1 MINSITIVGGG
12 TAGFVSALILQKT
25 FGDKIKIRVVRST
38 KIGIIGV
45 GEGSTEHWA
54 DFLSYI
60 NVEHKEVIKKCDA
73 TIKCG
78 IMFRNWTS
86 KDYIHNVSEPYDKRY
101 SQQRLA
107 YTKLMAEGRSIFEM
121 VHPEMLVNK
130 VHKRHAENFTSPVNQ
145 YHFNTNKLN
154 EFLTNLSIERNI
166 DVIDDEIK
174 DVILNENGE
183 VDYLVGENDNYN
195 SDFYIDSTG
204 FKRVIMS
211 KLGAKWKSY
220 EKYLKLNTAIVF
232 PTGDK
237 ENYNTYTTATAMKY
251 GWRFN
256 IPVFGRHGNG
266 YIFDDNYITADEAKK
281 EVEEE
286 LGHEINVA
294 KEIKFT
300 PGALEKSWLKNCYA
314 VGLSANFVEP
324 LEATSIG
331 TSISQAYL
339 LANYLINYD
348 ENTIEF
354 VNKQVNS
361 IMDNIRDFVFLHYLT
376 DRDDTKF
383 WQDVKKIE
391 MPDSLKEK
399 MKLWKNRLP
408 YAEDFSS
415 QSDYCLFW
423 DRNFT
428 LVMYGLGLINRD
440 SLRQIVEKTNKMFL
454 NNVNDIIE
462 VEEGHLDFAIQN
474 NELITHKEY
483 LKTIRGE

>member
-1 MINSITIVGGG
+1 MISSITIVGGG

-54 DFLSYI
+54 DFLNYI
-60 NVEHKEVIKKCDA
+60 DVEHKEVIKKCDA

-130 VHKRHAENFTSPVNQ
+130 VHKRHAENFTTPVNQ

-154 EFLTNLSIERNI
+154 EFLTNLSVERNI

-266 YIFDDNYITADEAKK
+266 YIFDGNYITADEAKK

-300 PGALEKSWLKNCYA
+300 PGALEKSWIKNCYA
-314 VGLSANFVEP
+314 IGLSANFVEP

-391 MPDSLKEK
+391 MPESLKEK

-440 SLRQIVEKTNKMFL
+440 SLRQIVGKTNKMFL

-462 VEEGHLDFAIQN
+462 VEEGNLDFAIQN

-483 LKTIRGE
+483 LKAIRGE

>member
-1 MINSITIVGGG
+1 MN
-12 TAGFVSALILQKT
+12 
-25 FGDKIKIRVVRST
+25 KIKFA
-38 KIGIIGV
+38 GLGW
-45 GEGSTEHWA
+45 EG
-54 DFLSYI
+54 
-60 NVEHKEVIKKCDA
+60 
-73 TIKCG
+73 
-78 IMFRNWTS
+78 
-86 KDYIHNVSEPYDKRY
+86 
-101 SQQRLA
+101 
-107 YTKLMAEGRSIFEM
+107 
-121 VHPEMLVNK
+121 
-130 VHKRHAENFTSPVNQ
+130 
-145 YHFNTNKLN
+145 
-154 EFLTNLSIERNI
+154 
-166 DVIDDEIK
+166 
-174 DVILNENGE
+174 
-183 VDYLVGENDNYN
+183 
-195 SDFYIDSTG
+195 
-204 FKRVIMS
+204 
-211 KLGAKWKSY
+211 
-220 EKYLKLNTAIVF
+220 
-232 PTGDK
+232 PTGQIARIR
-237 ENYNTYTTATAMKY
+237 E
-251 GWRFN
+251 G
-256 IPVFGRHGNG
+256 IQ
-266 YIFDDNYITADEAKK
+266 
-281 EVEEE
+281 E

-300 PGALEKSWLKNCYA
+300 PGALEKSWIKNCYA

-391 MPDSLKEK
+391 MPESLKEK

-440 SLRQIVEKTNKMFL
+440 SLRQIVGKTNKMFL

-462 VEEGHLDFAIQN
+462 VEEGNLDFAIQN

-483 LKTIRGE
+483 LKAIRGE

>member
-266 YIFDDNYITADEAKK
+266 YIFDGNYITADEAKK